1 MTTLFDI
8 TNLQSLM
15 RNEGCTVTLFFK
27 EGGELDDVFILNPNG
42 KGRSK
47 SGRIMS
53 ALSFAE
59 YAREYLDS
67 IYGRELAAKES

>member
-1 MTTLFDI
+1 MTNLYDI
-8 TNLQSLM
+8 TILQSLM
-15 RNEGCTVTLFFK
+15 RQEGCIVTLFFK
-27 EGGELDDVFILNPNG
+27 EGGELDDVFLINPNG
-42 KGRSK
+42 KGLSK

-67 IYGRELAAKES
+67 IYGRELAVR